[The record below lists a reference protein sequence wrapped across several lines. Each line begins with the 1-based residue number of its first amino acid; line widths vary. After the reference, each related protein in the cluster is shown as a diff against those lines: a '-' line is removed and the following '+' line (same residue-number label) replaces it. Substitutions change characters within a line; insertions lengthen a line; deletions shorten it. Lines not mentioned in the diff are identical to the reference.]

1 MVTLIFWVGTA
12 LFVVT
17 LAICTVRLSKQIAP
31 KLRDLLAWVVI
42 LAMFYGFFLGVMFHL
57 KEAKNIRIQD
67 LKGQNPYE
75 IQVKETYIDGRLEK
89 TDTLYVR
96 KKLKK

>member
-42 LAMFYGFFLGVMFHL
+42 LAMFYGFFYGVMIHL